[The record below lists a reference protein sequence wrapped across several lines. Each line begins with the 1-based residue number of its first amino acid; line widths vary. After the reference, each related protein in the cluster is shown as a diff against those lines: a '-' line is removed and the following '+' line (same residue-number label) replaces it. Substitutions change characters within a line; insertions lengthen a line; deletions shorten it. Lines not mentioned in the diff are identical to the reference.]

1 MTQNPVRASVHLEPR
16 PKAPATP
23 DTSSLAAIA
32 SATPPPL
39 SHESSHVQKSDLKK
53 AHVDTSDNA
62 TATFIRRV
70 LCQNHQHHVGNEKDR
85 AAARPINEL
94 LPPLTS
100 SNDVDLQLYAFIAII
115 IKDFVY
121 SWYSKITPDQGFV
134 DEVIQIIAHCSRAL
148 EQRLRNV
155 DIEALVLDE
164 IPQLLEAHIVA
175 YRTAHYPLH
184 PDPMAPEPLQLYHA
198 LHPHPAL
205 SPVPIPED
213 PAAVLEQETNE
224 IAYRQLLVQGAL
236 AVLLPTEDLEN
247 ACLRTLIVEVIG
259 ETVVGNG
266 IGGKGSQSWL
276 IWEGIRKMGEYVHR
290 RLGRTERGFEVNEPT
305 KSRLEHFGL
314 LSTTPMDDITRPN
327 SRTSIH
333 IGSAVSKIAWR
344 VVYLAF
350 VAFVT
355 LRFIVVALV
364 TSSSLPPR
372 SLKTCP
378 PSRKSSYSEKDQ
390 PPSDHSGEPFIRP
403 QQRPLQSKQPIL
415 SMKSWS
421 CISHLLELDSRMPW
435 LSGFLSFVQW
445 MAITGPGKVGN
456 TNGTLDKY
464 LSHTLLTNL
473 LTPTNLPP
481 FLLTIRTTLFPNNT
495 LAPSLPAP
503 SPSEITAIKFSCATT
518 LLSLLPR
525 SVANIYFATADV
537 KEQKR
542 EVEEV
547 LDVFGDEY
555 CNKHLIYGIL
565 ECVVVRLMPELGD
578 VGIRELMEGRL
589 G

>member
-1 MTQNPVRASVHLEPR
+1 N
-16 PKAPATP
+16 
-23 DTSSLAAIA
+23 
-32 SATPPPL
+32 
-39 SHESSHVQKSDLKK
+39 
-53 AHVDTSDNA
+53 
-62 TATFIRRV
+62 
-70 LCQNHQHHVGNEKDR
+70 QHHVGNEKDR
-85 AAARPINEL
+85 TAARPINEL

-184 PDPMAPEPLQLYHA
+184 PDPMAPEPLHLYHT

-205 SPVPIPED
+205 SPVPDPED
-213 PAAVLEQETNE
+213 PTTMLEQETNE

-259 ETVVGNG
+259 ELVLGNG

-276 IWEGIRKMGEYVHR
+276 IWEGIRKMAEYVHR
-290 RLGRTERGFEVNEPT
+290 RMGRTEKGLEVNEPT

-314 LSTTPMDDITRPN
+314 LSATPTDDITRPS
-327 SRTSIH
+327 SRTSIY
-333 IGSAVSKIAWR
+333 IGPAVSKIAWR
-344 VVYLAF
+344 VVHFAF

-372 SLKTCP
+372 SPTTCP

-403 QQRPLQSKQPIL
+403 QQRPLPSKQPIL

-445 MAITGPGKVGN
+445 MAIAGPGKVGN
-456 TNGTLDKY
+456 TDGTLDK
-464 LSHTLLTNL
+464 
-473 LTPTNLPP
+473 
-481 FLLTIRTTLFPNNT
+481 
-495 LAPSLPAP
+495 
-503 SPSEITAIKFSCATT
+503 
-518 LLSLLPR
+518 
-525 SVANIYFATADV
+525 
-537 KEQKR
+537 
-542 EVEEV
+542 
-547 LDVFGDEY
+547 
-555 CNKHLIYGIL
+555 
-565 ECVVVRLMPELGD
+565 
-578 VGIRELMEGRL
+578 
-589 G
+589 